1 MADKTAEKRKQILVT
16 ALQLFSTKGAAAT
29 SMQEIAE
36 ICGMSKGSLY
46 LHFKSKEELEKSI
59 YEYIAFRIR
68 DEVVQVDQETE
79 LAPKEQL
86 RKQAE
91 VLLVHFLEVRE
102 FLLKQMHDKS
112 GPGKAPF
119 HDKCVQKEMGKA
131 LIWFK
136 NKLCSVYGMEIEPYT
151 MEIAMF
157 VQGMLGSYIR
167 FLFVPGLPLNVGIL
181 ANHLVAMLDDVT
193 DSLLRRRPDP
203 LVPME
208 AWERLGIF
216 RPEEVHFSR
225 HPLVVIK
232 ALKIRLK
239 ELPMEADIL
248 NDALDSLRLME
259 KELISMHPRRV
270 ILKGML
276 ANLEAIEG
284 LGDLFDELHA
294 TIQSVLSL
302 YLAPGERDGNPDK
315 SSFADK

>member
-1 MADKTAEKRKQILVT
+1 MPDKTLEKRKQILVT

-36 ICGMSKGSLY
+36 VCGMSKGSLY

-68 DEVVQVDQETE
+68 DEVVQVDQETD

-102 FLLKQMHDKS
+102 FLLKQTHDKS

-119 HDKCVQKEMGKA
+119 HGECVQQEMGKA
-131 LIWFK
+131 LTWFK

-181 ANHLVAMLDDVT
+181 TNHLVAILDDVT

-208 AWERLGIF
+208 AWERLGII
-216 RPEEVHFSR
+216 RPEVSHFSR

-239 ELPMEADIL
+239 ELPLDADIR

-259 KELISMHPRRV
+259 KELIRMHPRRV
-270 ILKGML
+270 VLKGML
-276 ANLEAIEG
+276 ANLEAIENV
-284 LGDLFDELHA
+284 GDLFDELHT

-302 YLAPGERDGNPDK
+302 YLAPGERDGKPDK